1 MKAGTVHTL
10 YVMQDTENGYWLEN
24 DVFLPDPDEKLML
37 QRGQTVKVFLYADK
51 KGNITATTRI
61 PSIGLDTYDW
71 AEVTGTISGLG
82 VFVDIGIPK
91 QILISIDDL
100 PYLERVWPMEGDKL
114 LVKLETDKKGR
125 LLAVPASERFFEA
138 YWEFASE
145 DLINQSIRGR
155 VYRTSRE
162 GSAIIS
168 ENGYR
173 GFIHHSERKQEP
185 RLGEW
190 VDGRVIEV
198 KDDGSVN
205 VSLLPMKRG
214 LMEEDADAILA
225 QLDQNG
231 GVIPFTDKSSPEAI
245 RQTFNTSKAAFK
257 RALGKLMKE
266 GKVTQRNG
274 KTIRIDAQE
283 NRD

>member
-1 MKAGTVHTL
+1 M
-10 YVMQDTENGYWLEN
+10 
-24 DVFLPDPDEKLML
+24 
-37 QRGQTVKVFLYADK
+37 
-51 KGNITATTRI
+51 TATTRL

-71 AEVTGTISGLG
+71 AEVTGAIPGLG

-91 QILISIDDL
+91 QILVSIDEL
-100 PYLERVWPMEGDKL
+100 PYLESVWPIEGDML
-114 LVKLETDKKGR
+114 FVKLAADKKGR
-125 LLAVPASERFFEA
+125 LLAVPATDHFFEA
-138 YWEFASE
+138 HWEFAPE
-145 DLINQSIRGR
+145 EIYNQPISGR

-173 GFIHHSERKQEP
+173 GFIHHTERKQEP

-190 VDGRVIEV
+190 VEGRVIEV

-214 LMEEDADAILA
+214 LMEEDAEAILS
-225 QLDQNG
+225 QLQQNDG
-231 GVIPFTDKSSPEAI
+231 IIPFTDKSSPEAI

-266 GKVTQRNG
+266 GKIKQRDG
-274 KTIRIDAQE
+274 KTILTDGQA
-283 NRD
+283 DGD